1 MRREVL
7 ERSVLSG
14 LKTHL
19 LSPELVKEFISEF
32 HRETNR
38 LNAER
43 GRRSEAAKAELARV
57 EVEIRN
63 IITHYSRGAWR

>member
-19 LSPELVKEFISEF
+19 LSPELVKEFVAEF
-32 HRETNR
+32 QRETNR
-38 LNAER
+38 LCATR
-43 GRRSEAAKAELARV
+43 AALQ
-57 EVEIRN
+57 
-63 IITHYSRGAWR
+63 SRANGAGAG